1 MGKLTGKRAIVT
13 GGASGIGEA
22 IVRLFA
28 AEGADIGIVD
38 LSEAAAVALAV
49 EVAQAHGN
57 RAVSAV
63 ADVSDE
69 AAIMGAIGKIESANG
84 PTDIL
89 VNSAGIDN
97 TVPLEDMSVAVWDQ
111 MIAVHMRGTFLAI
124 RTVLPGMKAR
134 KWGRIINFS
143 SQLAHKGSPTMVHY
157 CAAKAGIMGLT
168 RALAHE
174 VGAHGITVNCINP
187 GPIDTPLLRQLPQ
200 DWLDVKLSE
209 LPIKRFGRTSE
220 VAPTA
225 LLLASEDGA
234 YYLGA
239 SMNMNGG
246 DYML

>member
-38 LSEAAAVALAV
+38 LSDAAAVAFAA

-69 AAIMGAIGKIESANG
+69 AAIMGAIGKIETANG

-89 VNSAGIDN
+89 VNCAGIDN
-97 TVPLEDMSVAVWDQ
+97 TVPLEDMSVAVWDK

-157 CAAKAGIMGLT
+157 CAAKAGIIGLT

-225 LLLASEDGA
+225 LLLASEDGG

>member
-38 LSEAAAVALAV
+38 LSDAAAVALAV

-69 AAIMGAIGKIESANG
+69 AAIMGAIAKIELANG

-97 TVPLEDMSVAVWDQ
+97 TVPLEDMSVAVWDK

-200 DWLDVKLSE
+200 DWLDVKLGE

-225 LLLASEDGA
+225 LLLASEDGG

>member
-38 LSEAAAVALAV
+38 MSDAAAVALAA
-49 EVAQAHGN
+49 EVTQAHGN
-57 RAVSAV
+57 RAMSAV

-69 AAIMGAIGKIESANG
+69 AAIMGAIGKIELANG

-97 TVPLEDMSVAVWDQ
+97 TVPLEDMSVAVWDK

-225 LLLASEDGA
+225 LLLASEDGG

>member
-38 LSEAAAVALAV
+38 LSDAAAVALAV

-69 AAIMGAIGKIESANG
+69 AAIMGAIGKIELANG

-200 DWLDVKLSE
+200 AWLDVKLSE

>member
-22 IVRLFA
+22 IARLFA

-38 LSEAAAVALAV
+38 LSDATAVALAAEIV
-49 EVAQAHGN
+49 QAHGN
-57 RAVSAV
+57 RTVSAV

-69 AAIMGAIGKIESANG
+69 AAIIGAIGKIEAANG

-89 VNSAGIDN
+89 VNCAGIDN
-97 TVPLEDMSVAVWDQ
+97 TVPLEDMSVAVWDK

-157 CAAKAGIMGLT
+157 CAAKAGIIGLT

-225 LLLASEDGA
+225 LLLASEDGG

>member
-38 LSEAAAVALAV
+38 LSDAAAVALAV

-200 DWLDVKLSE
+200 DWLDVKLGE

-225 LLLASEDGA
+225 LLLASEDGG

>member
-38 LSEAAAVALAV
+38 LSDAAAVALAV

-69 AAIMGAIGKIESANG
+69 AAIMSAIGKIESANG

-225 LLLASEDGA
+225 LLLASEDGG

>member
-38 LSEAAAVALAV
+38 LSDAAAVALAA

-57 RAVSAV
+57 RTVSAV

-69 AAIMGAIGKIESANG
+69 AAIMGAIAKIESANG

-97 TVPLEDMSVAVWDQ
+97 TVPLEDMSVTVWDK

-200 DWLDVKLSE
+200 AWLDVKLSE

>member
-1 MGKLTGKRAIVT
+1 
-13 GGASGIGEA
+13 
-22 IVRLFA
+22 
-28 AEGADIGIVD
+28 
-38 LSEAAAVALAV
+38 
-49 EVAQAHGN
+49 
-57 RAVSAV
+57 
-63 ADVSDE
+63 
-69 AAIMGAIGKIESANG
+69 
-84 PTDIL
+84 
-89 VNSAGIDN
+89 
-97 TVPLEDMSVAVWDQ
+97 
-111 MIAVHMRGTFLAI
+111 
-124 RTVLPGMKAR
+124 MKAR

-157 CAAKAGIMGLT
+157 CAAKAGIIGLT

-187 GPIDTPLLRQLPQ
+187 GPIDTPLLRQLTQ
-200 DWLDVKLSE
+200 AWLDVKLSE

>member
-28 AEGADIGIVD
+28 AEGADIGILD
-38 LSEAAAVALAV
+38 LSDAAAANLAE
-49 EVAQAHGN
+49 EVASELGVK
-57 RAVSAV
+57 AVSAV
-63 ADVSDE
+63 ADVSQE
-69 AAIMGAIGKIESANG
+69 AAMLAAIGKIEASNG

-89 VNSAGIDN
+89 VNCAGIDN
-97 TVPLEDMSVAVWDQ
+97 TVLLEDMSVAIWDQ

-124 RTVLPGMKAR
+124 RSVLPGMKAR

-143 SQLAHKGSPTMVHY
+143 SQLAHKGGPTMVHY

-174 VGAHGITVNCINP
+174 VGAYGITVNCINP
-187 GPIDTPLLRQLPQ
+187 GPIDTPLLRQIPQ
-200 DWLDVKLSE
+200 DWLDMKLQE
-209 LPIKRFGRTSE
+209 LPIKRFGKTSE

-225 LLLASEDGA
+225 LLLASEDGGN
-234 YYLGA
+234 YLGA

>member
-38 LSEAAAVALAV
+38 LSDAAAVALAT

-69 AAIMGAIGKIESANG
+69 AAIMSAIGKIESANG